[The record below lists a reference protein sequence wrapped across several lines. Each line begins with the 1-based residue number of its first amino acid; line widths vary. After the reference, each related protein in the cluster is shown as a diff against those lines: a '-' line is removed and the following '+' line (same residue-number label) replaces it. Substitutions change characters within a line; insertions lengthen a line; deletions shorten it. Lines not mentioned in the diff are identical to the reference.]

1 MRNYCTASD
10 PGGVTILNSSALS
23 RPALKPRPSIAGE
36 ARATF
41 YPGVPIQALTGE
53 PWLTAAI
60 PVASLCCSCVLTSG
74 AAATCSER
82 AEKALASVRV
92 LPVFSP
98 SAFETLLLPP
108 SYLLLMDG
116 VLRVWA
122 GAAHVDGSLS
132 GPYLRSPSSHPLSPL
147 SSLHS
152 SSLLL
157 CTLTQLGPAPRPA
170 GPLLRSYIRR
180 IDASNQGLIIKDLL
194 KKGPKANWT
203 HRCG

>member
-1 MRNYCTASD
+1 MAYSCN
-10 PGGVTILNSSALS
+10 PGG
-23 RPALKPRPSIAGE
+23 KPLLQLCANK
-36 ARATF
+36 
-41 YPGVPIQALTGE
+41 
-53 PWLTAAI
+53 W
-60 PVASLCCSCVLTSG
+60 CCSNLLGTGGEG
-74 AAATCSER
+74 ARVGASAAGFLSFR
-82 AEKALASVRV
+82 LRD
-92 LPVFSP
+92 SP
-98 SAFETLLLPP
+98 PPP

>member
-10 PGGVTILNSSALS
+10 PGGVTILNSNALIH
-23 RPALKPRPSIAGE
+23 PALKPRPSIAGE

-60 PVASLCCSCVLTSG
+60 PVASLCCCCVLTSG

-98 SAFETLLLPP
+98 PAFETLLLPP
-108 SYLLLMDG
+108 PIFSSWMESSECGPELS
-116 VLRVWA
+116 VR
-122 GAAHVDGSLS
+122 SLS
-132 GPYLRSPSSHPLSPL
+132 PFTFF
-147 SSLHS
+147 S
-152 SSLLL
+152 SSLSAFL
-157 CTLTQLGPAPRPA
+157 APLFFPSLVHAHATRA
-170 GPLLRSYIRR
+170 CATACRSF
-180 IDASNQGLIIKDLL
+180 IKVLY
-194 KKGPKANWT
+194 
-203 HRCG
+203 